1 MSGRPYTVYCS
12 SGSQWGCTRYINY
25 VPDGWRRYECAGTS
39 YNHKDDWKKGQC
51 NVFFIVT
58 LGFIS
63 GYVANKLLMPGF
75 KPVLDFNRTSNT
87 IKQANKLMI
96 ELPAWANWICSGIII
111 AYALVALYRYLRR
124 KMKKA

>member
-1 MSGRPYTVYCS
+1 MEQDCSVTEGEVWTEDAEIIYTGPEREADLTWDREIDV
-12 SGSQWGCTRYINY
+12 
-25 VPDGWRRYECAGTS
+25 
-39 YNHKDDWKKGQC
+39 KG
-51 NVFFIVT
+51 N
-58 LGFIS
+58 
-63 GYVANKLLMPGF
+63 LLMPGF

>member
-1 MSGRPYTVYCS
+1 MYLMAG
-12 SGSQWGCTRYINY
+12 
-25 VPDGWRRYECAGTS
+25 AGT
-39 YNHKDDWKKGQC
+39 
-51 NVFFIVT
+51 NVPELLTITKMIGKRASAMIVT